1 MTVPFRSLLAAQP
14 FVSSSCGV
22 TEVLGARGRSNNNNM
37 RPPLEFQEGGGA
49 GPVSKM
55 LCNRVGLTITGNV

>member
-1 MTVPFRSLLAAQP
+1 MTVPFRSLANQP
-14 FVSSSCGV
+14 FVSSSSGA
-22 TEVLGARGRSNNNNM
+22 TEVLGARGRSNNM
-37 RPPLEFQEGGGA
+37 RPALEFQEGGGA